1 MNKRGQGTSAANVA
15 TLISLI
21 ALFLL
26 VYILLLPEADRDR
39 ILGTEQTGKEQAEK
53 EITGVGDVLLSE
65 FIGNIKPGE
74 KAKKMMHEIANVN
87 LFTKE
92 ESGLIALSENIKVS
106 KGFFGSRDQ
115 NIFFRVDNPGDVL
128 KAELYL
134 VVDSGSGD
142 LVVEINGNEF
152 YRNEVVQGQVRL
164 DIPLGYL
171 ASANNLRLSVSGFGP
186 KLYSLREVKLRKEEE
201 IKNRVARRT
210 FSVDAGEKSGMKSA
224 IMRYN
229 VFCDR
234 DEKEALRILLNDN
247 LIYSDVPFCNL
258 REDAVELGP
267 DLFKS
272 GVNNLDFETEGDYL
286 IEGISVKTFS
296 GDEELPEYF
305 FALNAEDFRRVR
317 RGLNDVVASFEFSLK
332 DDRKNFVI
340 DINGEEI
347 NVDTTKDTELIVLSE
362 FIEEENLIKIDAKN
376 SFDILE
382 FKVVLE

>member
-26 VYILLLPEADRDR
+26 IYILLLPEADRNEL
-39 ILGTEQTGKEQAEK
+39 LGLDEGQADK
-53 EITGVGDVLLSE
+53 DVTGVGDVLLSE
-65 FIGNIKPGE
+65 FIGKVEPGE
-74 KAKKMMHEIANVN
+74 SSKKIVHDVANIN

-92 ESGLIALSENIKVS
+92 ESGLITLSENTKIS
-106 KGFFGSRDQ
+106 KGFFGSKDQ
-115 NIFFRVDNPGDVL
+115 NVFFRVDNPGDVL

-142 LVVEINGNEF
+142 FIVEINGNEF
-152 YRNEVVQGQVRL
+152 YRNEVTQGQIRL

-186 KLYSLREVKLRKEEE
+186 KSYSLREVKLRKAEE

-210 FSVDAGEKSGMKSA
+210 FSVDAAEKAGINRA
-224 IMRYN
+224 IMRYS

-234 DEKEALRILLNDN
+234 DEKEVLRILLNDN

-258 REDAVELGP
+258 REDSIELGES
-267 DLFKS
+267 LFKS

-286 IEGISVKTFS
+286 IEGVNVKTFS

-305 FALNAEDFRRVR
+305 FTLNAEDFIRVR

-332 DDRKNFVI
+332 DDRKNFVV

-347 NVDTTKDTELIVLSE
+347 NVDTTKDTELVVLSD